1 MGIYVKDKE
10 LQKKA
15 RATLG
20 NYKEGRQLTQKS
32 LAEEFGVSRIT
43 IASWLSGRQN
53 FSGMA
58 IKLLKMKGILS

>member
-1 MGIYVKDKE
+1 MGKHYKDEE

-15 RATLG
+15 RAVLG
-20 NYKEGRQLTQKS
+20 NYKEGHQLTQER
-32 LAEEFGVSRIT
+32 LAKEFGVSRIT
-43 IASWLSGRQN
+43 IAYWLSGRQN